1 MKAFSKASVYGLRAL
16 IYIAA
21 KKDGAGFVRVREM
34 SAELDISS
42 HFLAKILQSL
52 THAGILASTR
62 GPHGG
67 VILTKPA
74 EAITVLDIINV
85 LEGADF
91 FNHCLLG
98 LPGCGEAEPCPVHDF
113 WKTTKA
119 TLREEFASTSLAG
132 LAAKV
137 NTHRFRLTADL
148 FT

>member
-1 MKAFSKASVYGLRAL
+1 MKALSMASVYGLRAL

-21 KKDGAGFVRVREM
+21 KKDGAGFVRAREM
-34 SAELDISS
+34 SAELGISS
-42 HFLAKILQSL
+42 PFLAKILQSL
-52 THAGILASTR
+52 THAGILTSTR

-67 VILTKPA
+67 VMLTRPA
-74 EAITVLDIINV
+74 EDVTVLDIITV
-85 LEGADF
+85 LEGPDY

-119 TLREEFASTSLAG
+119 TLREEFSSTSLAG

-137 NTHRFRLTADL
+137 NTHRFRLSADQ
-148 FT
+148 FS